1 MQLLYTC
8 VWICLQVRSVRLVR
22 DKETDQ
28 FKGFA
33 YVEFEDIE
41 SLKEAL
47 SYDGAVSIVVL
58 YYPVSVESYNWNANL
73 FSIL

>member
-1 MQLLYTC
+1 M
-8 VWICLQVRSVRLVR
+8 QVRNVRLVR
-22 DKETDQ
+22 DMETDQ

-47 SYDGAVSIVVL
+47 TYDGAVSIQC
-58 YYPVSVESYNWNANL
+58 
-73 FSIL
+73 FSLIACKIVH

>member
-1 MQLLYTC
+1 MLVMSGLKGSN
-8 VWICLQVRSVRLVR
+8 VFEFFFNLQVRSVRLVR

-33 YVEFEDIE
+33 YVEFEDID

-47 SYDGAVSIVVL
+47 SYDGAVSNI
-58 YYPVSVESYNWNANL
+58 PNSVTTTSFYCMEK
-73 FSIL
+73 

>member
-1 MQLLYTC
+1 
-8 VWICLQVRSVRLVR
+8 VRLVR

-58 YYPVSVESYNWNANL
+58 YYPVSVESYN
-73 FSIL
+73 

>member
-1 MQLLYTC
+1 MPFPR
-8 VWICLQVRSVRLVR
+8 ILQVRSVRLVR

-33 YVEFEDIE
+33 YVEFEDID

-47 SYDGAVSIVVL
+47 TYDGAVSCL
-58 YYPVSVESYNWNANL
+58 YLNSLQKKNRVFFFFFPGFKPTN
-73 FSIL
+73 F